1 MPNGLLGLK
10 ERARF
15 AGYGLVAGLLIGVVL
30 GWMFHGIV
38 GTILWLMLI
47 AVILTP
53 FVLAVIFWQRT
64 QSRNYRERSLVKDA
78 EWRDPTGNT
87 PPQA

>member
-1 MPNGLLGLK
+1 MLALK

-15 AGYGLVAGLLIGVVL
+15 AGYGLIAGLLVGIVL

-38 GTILWLMLI
+38 GTILWLLLI

-53 FVLAVIFWQRT
+53 FVLAVVFWQKT
-64 QSRNYRERSLVKDA
+64 QNRSSRERSLVRDA
-78 EWRDPTGNT
+78 EWRDTSRDGPS
-87 PPQA
+87 Q

>member
-1 MPNGLLGLK
+1 MLAMK

-15 AGYGLVAGLLIGVVL
+15 AAYGLAGGLLIGVVL
-30 GWMFHGIV
+30 GWMFHNVV

-53 FVLAVIFWQRT
+53 FVLAVIFWQKT
-64 QSRNYRERSLVKDA
+64 QNRNTVDRSQVRDA
-78 EWRDPTGNT
+78 EWRDAGEERLPR
-87 PPQA
+87 

>member
-1 MPNGLLGLK
+1 MLALK

-15 AGYGLVAGLLIGVVL
+15 AGYGMVAGLLVGVVL
-30 GWMFHGIV
+30 GWMFHGVV

-53 FVLAVIFWQRT
+53 FVLAVYFWQKT
-64 QSRNYRERSLVKDA
+64 QSRNSRDRSLVRDA
-78 EWRDPTGNT
+78 EWREPGDDRVR
-87 PPQA
+87 

>member
-1 MPNGLLGLK
+1 MLAMR

-15 AGYGLVAGLLIGVVL
+15 AGYGVVAGLLVGVVL
-30 GWMFHGIV
+30 GWMFHGVV

-53 FVLAVIFWQRT
+53 FVIAIIFWQKT
-64 QSRNYRERSLVKDA
+64 QSRNRDSRESALVRDA
-78 EWRDPTGNT
+78 EWRETAEDRLPR
-87 PPQA
+87 